1 MLGNKE
7 RREEEVEKEGVCC
20 DKLRSQQETMFS
32 HSLDGVGRTTNRSER
47 MTGSGLLIF
56 EGFVFTTGRVSE
68 VFWGIVKPAKNKLH
82 TTNIVMAKELTKHN
96 GFVTESSP
104 TVPGSLKNVSSV
116 L

>member
-1 MLGNKE
+1 
-7 RREEEVEKEGVCC
+7 
-20 DKLRSQQETMFS
+20 MFS